1 MNETELIHQRT
12 AAFENMKRLNNKP
25 QMNAEDEAE
34 CRRWEDEYERRGEW
48 QKM

>member
-1 MNETELIHQRT
+1 MNKTELIHQRA
-12 AAFENMKRLNNKP
+12 AAFENMKELNNKP

-34 CRRWEDEYERRGEW
+34 YRRWEDEYERRGEW